1 MLKRLLNWLPVLLV
15 MVIVFLW
22 SGWQQLSL
30 HTLNKSVQFT
40 DNLYELKAGTSVRG
54 LCRTWQQA
62 EQLSALDCQV
72 LKLYLKQYPAMA
84 QLQQGVYRVPQALP
98 LNEALSL
105 FQSGKVAQFSV
116 TLIEGETL
124 AQSWQRVMELP
135 YLQQDLSDVDA
146 LAALINWPEEW
157 GQLAQTGLPA
167 QELEGLFYPDTYFY
181 TANSKASEIWRRAHL
196 VLKTELERYWQQ
208 RQPSL
213 PLQNPYELLIMAS
226 IIEKES
232 GLQSERGLVSSV
244 FINRI
249 HKNMRLQTDPT
260 VIYGL
265 TDYSGRITRANL
277 RDPHRYNTYRHHGL
291 PPGPISLV
299 SRSALIAAAQPEASD
314 YYYFVSRGDGSHV
327 FSQSLE
333 QHNAAVRK
341 YILGQNN
348 DN

>member
-1 MLKRLLNWLPVLLV
+1 MLKRLLHWLPFLLV
-15 MVIVFLW
+15 LIIVLLW
-22 SGWQQLSL
+22 SGWQQLSS
-30 HTLNKSVQFT
+30 HTLNKTVQFT
-40 DNLYELKAGTSVRG
+40 DNLYELKAGTSVRS
-54 LCRTWQQA
+54 LCRSWQQA
-62 EQLSALDCQV
+62 QHLTALDCQV
-72 LKLYLKQYPAMA
+72 LKLYLKQHPVMG
-84 QLQQGVYRVPQALP
+84 QLQQGVYRVPQTLA

-124 AQSWQRVMELP
+124 AQSWQRVAELP
-135 YLQQDLSDVDA
+135 YLQQDVSDVNA
-146 LAALINWPEEW
+146 LAVLISWPEEW
-157 GQLAQTGLPA
+157 GKLAVTGRVE

-181 TANSKASEIWRRAHL
+181 TANSKASDIWRRAHV

-208 RQPSL
+208 RQPTL
-213 PLQNPYELLIMAS
+213 PLQSPYELLIMAS

-232 GLQSERGLVSSV
+232 GLQSERALVSSV
-244 FINRI
+244 FMNRI

-277 RDPHRYNTYRHHGL
+277 RDPHAYNTYRHHGL

-299 SRSALIAAAQPEASD
+299 SRSALIAAAQPDVSD

>member
-1 MLKRLLNWLPVLLV
+1 MLNRLLTWLPVLLV
-15 MVIVFLW
+15 MIIVFLW

-40 DNLYELKAGTSVRG
+40 DNLYELKAGSSVRG

-62 EQLSALDCQV
+62 EQLTALDCQV
-72 LKLYLKQYPAMA
+72 LKLYLKQHPAMA
-84 QLQQGVYRVPQALP
+84 QLQQGVYRVPQTLA

-124 AQSWQRVMELP
+124 AQSWQRVAELP
-135 YLQQDLSDVDA
+135 YLQQDVSDINA
-146 LAALINWPEEW
+146 LTALISWPEEW
-157 GQLAQTGLPA
+157 GQLAQTGQTA

-208 RQPSL
+208 RQANL

-232 GLQSERGLVSSV
+232 GLQSERALVSSV

-277 RDPHRYNTYRHHGL
+277 RNPHPYNTYRHHGL

-299 SRSALIAAAQPEASD
+299 SRSALIAAAQPDVSD

-341 YILGQNN
+341 YILGQKN

>member
-1 MLKRLLNWLPVLLV
+1 MLKRLFAWLPLLLV
-15 MVIVFLW
+15 LFIVLLW
-22 SGWQQLSL
+22 SGWQQLSTY
-30 HTLNKSVQFT
+30 TLNKAVQFT
-40 DNLYELKAGTSVRG
+40 ENLYELKAGTSVRS
-54 LCRTWQQA
+54 LCRLWQQQQ
-62 EQLSALDCQV
+62 QLTPLDCQV
-72 LKLYLKQYPAMA
+72 LKLYVKQHPAMA
-84 QLQQGVYRVPQALP
+84 QLQQGVYRVPQTIAVSEV
-98 LNEALSL
+98 LNL
-105 FQSGKVAQFSV
+105 FQSGKVAQFSI

-124 AQSWQRVMELP
+124 AQSWQRLVGQP
-135 YLQQDLSDVDA
+135 YLQQDLADTDA

-157 GQLAQTGLPA
+157 GQLAQTGQVG

-181 TANSKASEIWRRAHL
+181 TANSKASDIWLRAHS
-196 VLKTELERYWQQ
+196 VLKTELARYWQQ
-208 RQPSL
+208 RQPTL

-232 GLQSERGLVSSV
+232 GLQSERALVSSV

-265 TDYSGRITRANL
+265 TNYNGRITRANL
-277 RDPHRYNTYRHHGL
+277 RDPHPYNTYRHHGL

-299 SRSALIAAAQPEASD
+299 SRSALIAAAQPELSE

>member
-1 MLKRLLNWLPVLLV
+1 MLKRLFVWLPLLLVLL
-15 MVIVFLW
+15 IVLLW
-22 SGWQQLSL
+22 SGWQQLST
-30 HTLNKSVQFT
+30 HTLSKSVQFT
-40 DNLYELKAGTSVRG
+40 ESLYELKAGTSVRS
-54 LCRTWQQA
+54 LCRVWQQQQ
-62 EQLSALDCQV
+62 QLTQLDCQV
-72 LKLYLKQYPAMA
+72 LKLYLKQHPALA
-84 QLQQGVYRVPQALP
+84 QLQQGVYRVPQPITVSAAL
-98 LNEALSL
+98 NL

-124 AQSWQRVMELP
+124 AQSWQRMAAQP
-135 YLQQDLSDVDA
+135 YLQHDLADTEA
-146 LAALINWPEEW
+146 LAALISWPEEW
-157 GQLAQTGLPA
+157 GQLAQTGHIV

-181 TANSKASEIWRRAHL
+181 TANSKASEIWRRAHA

-208 RQPSL
+208 RQPTL

-232 GLQSERGLVSSV
+232 GLQSERALVSSV
-244 FINRI
+244 FMNRI

-265 TDYSGRITRANL
+265 ADYSGRITRANL
-277 RDPHRYNTYRHHGL
+277 QDPHRYNTYRHHGL

-299 SRSALIAAAQPEASD
+299 SRSALIAAAQPELSD
-314 YYYFVSRGDGSHV
+314 YFYFVSRGDGSHV

-341 YILGQNN
+341 YILGQGNGN
-348 DN
+348 

>member
-1 MLKRLLNWLPVLLV
+1 MLKSLLDSIP
-15 MVIVFLW
+15 VIVVCLIVSLW
-22 SGWQQLSL
+22 AGWQQLST
-30 HTLNKSVQFT
+30 HTLNKTITFT
-40 DNLYELKAGTSVRG
+40 DELYEIKAGRSVRS
-54 LCRTWQQA
+54 LCNTWQQA
-62 EQLSALDCQV
+62 QQVTPLDCQV

-84 QLQQGVYRVPQALP
+84 QLQQGVYRVPKALS
-98 LNEALSL
+98 LNESLSL

-124 AQSWQRVMELP
+124 AQSWLRVAELP
-135 YLQQDLSDVDA
+135 YLQQDVADINA
-146 LAALINWPEEW
+146 LADVVSWPEEW
-157 GQLAQTGLPA
+157 GQRAETGQVA

-181 TANSKASEIWRRAHL
+181 TANSKASAIWRRAHL

-208 RQPSL
+208 RQASL

-232 GLQSERGLVSSV
+232 GLQSERARVSSV

-265 TDYSGRITRANL
+265 TDYTGRITRANL
-277 RDPHRYNTYRHHGL
+277 RDPHPYNTYRHHGL

-299 SRSALIAAAQPEASD
+299 SRSALIAAAQPEQSD

-341 YILGQNN
+341 YILGQDN